1 MSGGWRSADFWLKSG
16 YVPVLPGP
24 EPLAVG
30 GAVLVIGVILMYM
43 FPTAHMPS
51 VVSVAVG
58 LCALAMSRNPPFRDG
73 LKWPIAVMAGPLF
86 FWAAI
91 PLVLPGGSNGD
102 FTSFG
107 QIFCAAVVLGVVRHS
122 ACRIYSLEKILMA
135 NLGWSVQD
143 KLAYA
148 DLLLQR
154 RRFTGTRD
162 AAFALYRRAAEMT
175 LLKPWHDSADLAVL
189 ERCAKLI
196 GKHPRCREDARLAQ
210 SWRAQAL
217 ALAPFLVDR
226 GAAPGDDSA
235 EGGEF
240 GFADG
245 APLWRIAL
253 DDPGALVDGEV
264 VFRAFMLPEG
274 ALLGCLLAFR
284 RAGGGAVH
292 VHRIFDAAEPATE
305 AWLAASE
312 HHLRWR
318 IEVRAPAP
326 AGTEDGEAASTG
338 AAGAVHEVDLRDS
351 GLMSAFARVL
361 DHNAELGPDA
371 DTEAARTFL
380 MTTFRDHAENYGVE
394 AAWSALQTACAK
406 DSD

>member
-24 EPLAVG
+24 EPVAVG
-30 GAVLVIGVILMYM
+30 GAVLAIGFILMYM
-43 FPTAHMPS
+43 FPTACMPS
-51 VVSVAVG
+51 VVSAAVG
-58 LCALAMSRNPPFRDG
+58 AAALAMSRKPPFRDG

-91 PLVLPGGSNGD
+91 PVFLPVPND
-102 FTSFG
+102 AFINFVQLFT
-107 QIFCAAVVLGVVRHS
+107 CAVVLGVIRHS
-122 ACRIYSLEKILMA
+122 ACRIYTLEKVLMA

-189 ERCAKLI
+189 ERCAKVI
-196 GKHPRCREDARLAQ
+196 GRHPRFREDGRLAQ
-210 SWRAQAL
+210 SWRDQAR

-226 GAAPGDDSA
+226 GAAPGGESA
-235 EGGEF
+235 ESGEF
-240 GFADG
+240 GFADS
-245 APLWRIAL
+245 APLWRIVL
-253 DDPGALVDGEV
+253 DDPGSLLDGEV
-264 VFRAFMLPEG
+264 SFRAFMLPEG

-284 RAGGGAVH
+284 RTGGGAVH

-312 HHLRWR
+312 HHLCWR
-318 IEVRAPAP
+318 VEIRALAQ
-326 AGTEDGEAASTG
+326 AGAEDGEAASSG
-338 AAGAVHEVDLRDS
+338 AADAVHKVGLRDS
-351 GLMSAFARVL
+351 GLMSAFAQVL
-361 DHNAELGPDA
+361 DHNAGLGPDA
-371 DTEAARTFL
+371 DTAAARSFL

>member
-24 EPLAVG
+24 EPVAVG
-30 GAVLVIGVILMYM
+30 GAVLAIGFILMYM
-43 FPTAHMPS
+43 FPTACMPS
-51 VVSVAVG
+51 VVSAAVG
-58 LCALAMSRNPPFRDG
+58 AAALAMSRKPPFRDG

-91 PLVLPGGSNGD
+91 PVFLPVPND
-102 FTSFG
+102 AFINFVQLFT
-107 QIFCAAVVLGVVRHS
+107 CAVVLGVIRHS
-122 ACRIYSLEKILMA
+122 ACRIYTLEKVLMA

-189 ERCAKLI
+189 ERCAKVI
-196 GKHPRCREDARLAQ
+196 GRHPRFREDGRLAQ
-210 SWRAQAL
+210 SWRDQAR

-226 GAAPGDDSA
+226 GAAPGGESTED
-235 EGGEF
+235 GEF

-245 APLWRIAL
+245 APLWRIVL
-253 DDPGALVDGEV
+253 DDPGSLLDGEV
-264 VFRAFMLPEG
+264 SFRAFMLPEG

-292 VHRIFDAAEPATE
+292 IHRIFDAAEPATE

-318 IEVRAPAP
+318 VEVRAPAQ
-326 AGTEDGEAASTG
+326 AGAEDGEAALSG
-338 AAGAVHEVDLRDS
+338 AADAVHEVGLCDS
-351 GLMSAFARVL
+351 GLMSAFAQVF
-361 DHNAELGPDA
+361 DHNAGLGSDA
-371 DTEAARTFL
+371 DTAAARSFL

-394 AAWSALQTACAK
+394 AAWSALQTVCAK

>member
-24 EPLAVG
+24 EPPALG
-30 GAVLVIGVILMYM
+30 GAVFAIGVILMYM
-43 FPTAHMPS
+43 FPTACMPAVLS
-51 VVSVAVG
+51 AAVG
-58 LCALAMSRNPPFRDG
+58 AAALAMSRKPPFRDG
-73 LKWPIAVMAGPLF
+73 LKWPIAVMAVPMFMWAALPLF
-86 FWAAI
+86 
-91 PLVLPGGSNGD
+91 LPMPNGD
-102 FTSFG
+102 AISFI
-107 QIFCAAVVLGVVRHS
+107 QISVCAIAFGVIRHS
-122 ACRIYSLEKILMA
+122 ACRIYTLEKVLTA
-135 NLGWSVQD
+135 NLGWSVED

-175 LLKPWHDSADLAVL
+175 LFKPWHDSADLAVL

-196 GKHPRCREDARLAQ
+196 GRHPRCREDARLAQ
-210 SWRAQAL
+210 SWRDQAR

-226 GAAPGDDSA
+226 GAAPGDDST

-245 APLWRIAL
+245 VPLWRIAV
-253 DDPGALVDGEV
+253 DDPGSLLDGEV
-264 VFRAFMLPEG
+264 VFRAFVLPEG

-284 RAGGGAVH
+284 RADGGAVH
-292 VHRIFDAAEPATE
+292 VHRIFDATEPATE

-326 AGTEDGEAASTG
+326 AGAEDGEAASSG
-338 AAGAVHEVDLRDS
+338 AADAVHEVGLRDG
-351 GLMSAFARVL
+351 GLMSAFAQVL

-371 DTEAARTFL
+371 DTAAARTFL
-380 MTTFRDHAENYGVE
+380 MTTFRDHAESYGVE

-406 DSD
+406 DSE

>member
-24 EPLAVG
+24 EPVAAG
-30 GAVLVIGVILMYM
+30 GAVFAIGVILMYM
-43 FPTAHMPS
+43 FPTACMP
-51 VVSVAVG
+51 AVLSAAIG
-58 LCALAMSRNPPFRDG
+58 AAALAMSRKPPFRDG

-86 FWAAI
+86 MWAAI
-91 PLVLPGGSNGD
+91 PLFLPVPNGD
-102 FTSFG
+102 AISFI
-107 QIFCAAVVLGVVRHS
+107 QIFTCAFVFGVVRHS
-122 ACRIYSLEKILMA
+122 ACRIYTLEKVLTA
-135 NLGWSVQD
+135 NLGWSVED

-175 LLKPWHDSADLAVL
+175 LFKPWHDSADLAVL

-196 GKHPRCREDARLAQ
+196 GRHPRCREDARLAR
-210 SWRAQAL
+210 SWRDQAR

-226 GAAPGDDSA
+226 GAAPGDDST

-245 APLWRIAL
+245 APLWRIAV
-253 DDPGALVDGEV
+253 DDPGSLLDGEV

-284 RAGGGAVH
+284 RADGGAVH

-326 AGTEDGEAASTG
+326 AGAEDGEAAASG
-338 AAGAVHEVDLRDS
+338 AADAVHEVGLRDG
-351 GLMSAFARVL
+351 GLMSAFAQVL

-371 DTEAARTFL
+371 DTAAARTFL
-380 MTTFRDHAENYGVE
+380 MTTFRDHAESYGVE

-406 DSD
+406 DSE

>member
-24 EPLAVG
+24 EPPALG
-30 GAVLVIGVILMYM
+30 GAVFAIGVILMYM
-43 FPTAHMPS
+43 FPTACMPAVLS
-51 VVSVAVG
+51 AAVG
-58 LCALAMSRNPPFRDG
+58 AAALAMSRKPPFRDG
-73 LKWPIAVMAGPLF
+73 LKWPIAVMAVPMFMWAALPLF
-86 FWAAI
+86 
-91 PLVLPGGSNGD
+91 LPMPNGD
-102 FTSFG
+102 AISFI
-107 QIFCAAVVLGVVRHS
+107 QISVCAIAFGVIRHS
-122 ACRIYSLEKILMA
+122 ACRIYTLEKVLTA
-135 NLGWSVQD
+135 NLGWSVED

-175 LLKPWHDSADLAVL
+175 LFKPWHDSADLAVL

-196 GKHPRCREDARLAQ
+196 GRHPRCREDARLAQ
-210 SWRAQAL
+210 SWRDQAR

-226 GAAPGDDSA
+226 GAAPGDDST

-245 APLWRIAL
+245 APLWRIAV
-253 DDPGALVDGEV
+253 DDPGSLLDGEV
-264 VFRAFMLPEG
+264 VFRAFVLPEG

-284 RAGGGAVH
+284 RADGGAVH
-292 VHRIFDAAEPATE
+292 VHRIFDATEPATE

-326 AGTEDGEAASTG
+326 AGAEDGEAASSG
-338 AAGAVHEVDLRDS
+338 AADAVHEVGLRDG
-351 GLMSAFARVL
+351 GLMSAFAQVL

-371 DTEAARTFL
+371 DTAAARTFL
-380 MTTFRDHAENYGVE
+380 MTTFRDHAESYGVE

-406 DSD
+406 DSE

>member
-24 EPLAVG
+24 EPPALG
-30 GAVLVIGVILMYM
+30 GAVFAIGVILMYM
-43 FPTAHMPS
+43 FPTACMPAVLS
-51 VVSVAVG
+51 AAVG
-58 LCALAMSRNPPFRDG
+58 AAALAMSRKPPFRDG
-73 LKWPIAVMAGPLF
+73 LKWPIAVMAVPMFMWAALPLF
-86 FWAAI
+86 
-91 PLVLPGGSNGD
+91 LPMPNGD
-102 FTSFG
+102 AISFI
-107 QIFCAAVVLGVVRHS
+107 QISVCAIAFGVIRHS
-122 ACRIYSLEKILMA
+122 ACRIYTLEKVLTA
-135 NLGWSVQD
+135 NLGWSVED

-175 LLKPWHDSADLAVL
+175 LFKPWHDSADLAVL

-196 GKHPRCREDARLAQ
+196 GRHPRCREDARLAQ
-210 SWRAQAL
+210 SWRDQAR

-226 GAAPGDDSA
+226 GAAPGDDST

-245 APLWRIAL
+245 APLWRIAV
-253 DDPGALVDGEV
+253 DDPGSLLDGEV
-264 VFRAFMLPEG
+264 VFRAFVLPEG

-284 RAGGGAVH
+284 RADGGAVH

-326 AGTEDGEAASTG
+326 AGAEDGEAASSG
-338 AAGAVHEVDLRDS
+338 AADAVHEVGLRDG
-351 GLMSAFARVL
+351 GLMSAFAQVL

-371 DTEAARTFL
+371 DTAAARTFL
-380 MTTFRDHAENYGVE
+380 MTTFRDHAESYGVE

-406 DSD
+406 DSE

>member
-24 EPLAVG
+24 EPPALG
-30 GAVLVIGVILMYM
+30 GAVFAIGVILMYM
-43 FPTAHMPS
+43 FPTACMPAVLS
-51 VVSVAVG
+51 AAVG
-58 LCALAMSRNPPFRDG
+58 AAALAMSRKPPFRDG
-73 LKWPIAVMAGPLF
+73 LKWPIAVMAVPMFMWAALPLF
-86 FWAAI
+86 
-91 PLVLPGGSNGD
+91 LPMPNGD
-102 FTSFG
+102 AISFI
-107 QIFCAAVVLGVVRHS
+107 QISVCAIAFGVIRHS
-122 ACRIYSLEKILMA
+122 ACRIYTLEKVLTA
-135 NLGWSVQD
+135 NLGWSVED

-175 LLKPWHDSADLAVL
+175 LFKPWHDSADLAVL

-196 GKHPRCREDARLAQ
+196 GRHPRCREDARLAQ
-210 SWRAQAL
+210 SWRDQAR

-226 GAAPGDDSA
+226 GAATGDDST

-245 APLWRIAL
+245 APLWRIAV
-253 DDPGALVDGEV
+253 DDPGSLLDGEV
-264 VFRAFMLPEG
+264 VFRAFVLPEG

-284 RAGGGAVH
+284 RADGGAVH

-318 IEVRAPAP
+318 IEVRALAP
-326 AGTEDGEAASTG
+326 AGAEDGEAASSG
-338 AAGAVHEVDLRDS
+338 AADAVHEVGLRDG
-351 GLMSAFARVL
+351 GLMSAFAQVL

-371 DTEAARTFL
+371 DTAAARTFL
-380 MTTFRDHAENYGVE
+380 MTTFRDHAESYGVE

-406 DSD
+406 DSE